1 MKPTSLQQ
9 LRPDRLQ
16 RAIAAHRKGD
26 LGTAERL
33 YLEILKAVPVEF
45 NALHLLGVIRAQQ
58 RRLDEAE
65 RLIRRAVEANPMHA
79 EAQNNLGNVLF
90 ESGRPR
96 DAVACFRQ
104 ALTLKPAYPEAHYNL
119 GNALRDSDEPEAAI
133 RAFETAI
140 GLRPGYRDAF
150 INLASLLRRMGQPLE
165 AVARLKQILASRP
178 DDAEAW
184 NLMGHALDEAG
195 RGAEAIAAYDRSLSL
210 APGSAGAHF
219 DRIMAGKV
227 TAEDG
232 LLAGL
237 QTLAARAAALAPRD
251 RAMLYFARGK
261 AEEDLG
267 RYDEAF
273 ADLAEGNRVKRGLV
287 AYDEA
292 AEAEGAERVRAAY
305 TSALMQDKAGQG
317 ADSDLPIFVLGFPR
331 SGTTL
336 VEQIL
341 ASHPMVHGAGEL
353 KLVPRL
359 VRNFAAETGI
369 AGTYPE
375 AIGQLDGSGLRR
387 LGERY
392 IEGARKLAPAAVH
405 ITDKLPGNYMHLGF
419 IRLIL
424 PRAKVLHVRR
434 DPLDTCVS
442 CFSRSFGEEL
452 NFVYDLGELGR
463 AYRRYAMLMD
473 HWRQVLPADSMLE
486 IRYEDVV
493 EDLEGQAR
501 RILDHLGLP
510 WDPRCLDFHRTER
523 AVLTASVSQVR
534 QPIFRS
540 SLARWRRYEK
550 HLGPL
555 QAALADEAA
564 A

>member
-1 MKPTSLQQ
+1 MQQ

-26 LGTAERL
+26 LAAAERL
-33 YLEILKAVPVEF
+33 YQDILKAVPMEF

-58 RRLDEAE
+58 RRLVEAE
-65 RLIRRAVEANPMHA
+65 RLIRRAVQTNPMHA

-90 ESGRPR
+90 ELGRPR
-96 DAVACFRQ
+96 EAIPCFRR
-104 ALTLKPAYPEAHYNL
+104 ALALKPAYPEAHYNL
-119 GNALRDSDEPEAAI
+119 ANALRDSEEPEAAL
-133 RAFETAI
+133 RAFQTAI
-140 GLRPGYRDAF
+140 GLRPDYRDAIF
-150 INLASLLRRMGQPLE
+150 NLATLLRRLGRPLE
-165 AVARLKQILASRP
+165 AMPLLKRILEPRP
-178 DDAEAW
+178 GDAEAW
-184 NLMGHALDEAG
+184 NLMGHVLEEAG
-195 RGAEAIAAYDRSLSL
+195 RGGEAVGAYDRALSL

-227 TAEDG
+227 TADDG

-237 QTLAARAAALAPRD
+237 QALAARAGALTPRD
-251 RAMLYFARGK
+251 QAMLHFALGK

-292 AEAEGAERVRAAY
+292 AAVDSAERVRAVYARE
-305 TSALMQDKAGQG
+305 LMQARAGEG
-317 ADSDLPIFVLGFPR
+317 AESDLPIFVLGFPR

-353 KLVPRL
+353 RLVPHL
-359 VRNFAAETGI
+359 VRDFAAE
-369 AGTYPE
+369 AGVAGSYPE
-375 AIGQLDGSGLRR
+375 ALAQLDGAGLRR
-387 LGERY
+387 LGETYVAR
-392 IEGARKLAPAAVH
+392 ARKLAPAAAHV
-405 ITDKLPGNYMHLGF
+405 TDKLPGNYLHLGF

-424 PRAKVLHVRR
+424 PRAKILHVTR
-434 DPLDTCVS
+434 DPLDTCFS
-442 CFSRSFGEEL
+442 CFSRSFEAEL

-463 AYRRYAMLMD
+463 AYGRYAALMG

-486 IRYEDVV
+486 VGYENVV

-501 RILDHLGLP
+501 RILDYVGLP
-510 WDPRCLDFHRTER
+510 WDPRCLAFHQTER
-523 AVLTASVSQVR
+523 VVLTASVSQVR
-534 QPIFRS
+534 QPIYRS

-555 QAALADEAA
+555 RAALAGAMPS
-564 A
+564 